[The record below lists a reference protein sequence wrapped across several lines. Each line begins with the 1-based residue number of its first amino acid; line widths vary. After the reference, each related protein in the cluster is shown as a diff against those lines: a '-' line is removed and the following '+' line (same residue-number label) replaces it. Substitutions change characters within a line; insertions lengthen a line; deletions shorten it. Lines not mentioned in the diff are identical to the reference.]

1 MREGRFELSGF
12 ALRMIAML
20 CMLADH
26 AGATFFPDALW
37 LRCVG
42 RLAFPIFAFLVA
54 EGSVY
59 THDKKKYLL
68 RLFALAAVSEIPF
81 DLMVSDA
88 VFSFGH
94 QNVVW
99 TFLVSLAAIFLSEKL
114 LSEKRELAGG
124 LVLAAA
130 AVLCELCRTDYG
142 AVGVLT
148 VLLFKQRGAIRT
160 RFSRHRAGAYCVLL
174 NHNATA
180 FLNRKALS
188 ARALSREKSSTLN
201 EEDLSFIK
209 AEDAGG
215 PAPVKDDNAE
225 KGQRTEF
232 KAGSYSVPLLKRGEK
247 LPLAAGIAA
256 VNGLLAFGADY
267 PAQLC
272 AVAALVPIFA
282 YKGQQGPHG
291 RALRL
296 VFYGF
301 YPVHMIVL
309 AALSG

>member
-20 CMLADH
+20 CMLVDH
-26 AGATFFPDALW
+26 VGVSFFPGVLW

-68 RLFALAAVSEIPF
+68 RLFALAVVSEIPF
-81 DLMVSDA
+81 DLMSSA
-88 VFSFGH
+88 AAFSFGR

-99 TFLVSLAAIFLSEKL
+99 TLLISLAGIFLSERL
-114 LSEKRELAGG
+114 LSEKKELAGG

-130 AVLCELCRTDYG
+130 VLLCELCRTDYG
-142 AVGVLT
+142 AIGALT
-148 VLLFKQRGAIRT
+148 VLMFRY
-160 RFSRHRAGAYCVLL
+160 F
-174 NHNATA
+174 
-180 FLNRKALS
+180 
-188 ARALSREKSSTLN
+188 
-201 EEDLSFIK
+201 
-209 AEDAGG
+209 
-215 PAPVKDDNAE
+215 
-225 KGQRTEF
+225 
-232 KAGSYSVPLLKRGEK
+232 RGEK
-247 LPLAAGIAA
+247 LPLAAGITAA
-256 VNGLLAFGADY
+256 NGLLAFGADY

-272 AVAALVPIFA
+272 AAAALLPIFA
-282 YKGQQGPHG
+282 YRGRQGPHS
-291 RALRL
+291 RVLRL

-309 AALSG
+309 AVLSIELWA